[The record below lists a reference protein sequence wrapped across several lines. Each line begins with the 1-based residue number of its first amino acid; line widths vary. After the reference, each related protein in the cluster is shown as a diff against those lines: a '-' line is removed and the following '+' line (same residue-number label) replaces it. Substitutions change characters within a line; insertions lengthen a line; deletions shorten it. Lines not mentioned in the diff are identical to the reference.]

1 MLDAYIIERIR
12 REHERAQRRDRV
24 PLHIEP
30 TRPPPPRERERREE
44 DAPQDRGSVNIDFH
58 I

>member
-12 REHERAQRRDRV
+12 RERKDRESGRV
-24 PLHIEP
+24 PLRIEDVEP
-30 TRPPPPRERERREE
+30 TRPPQSQQQQRKEDDERGI
-44 DAPQDRGSVNIDFH
+44 AIVDFT